1 MFGLEFSDLLEYIDT
16 TSPELVALA
25 EIMRGSNVQETAK
38 ITYNSVN
45 KKFTYVSETK
55 DNWQKP
61 LETLARGLGDC
72 EDLSIFLASL
82 LTINNIPN
90 WLLVV
95 KNQRWPQHHVLNAIE
110 VNGEEIILLDPST
123 RNKFDSKP
131 YYQDNVII
139 YGFYAV
145 KRSNKP
151 SVPLILPIPLNLFMG
166 LNSSLRNT
174 VSLPLVG
181 N

>member
-1 MFGLEFSDLLEYIDT
+1 MFGLEFIDLLEYVDT

-25 EIMRGSNVQETAK
+25 EVQRGSSIQETAK

-45 KKFTYVSETK
+45 RKFTYVTEKK

-72 EDLSIFLASL
+72 EDLSAMLASL
-82 LTINNIPN
+82 FTINNIPN

-95 KNQRWPQHHVLNAIE
+95 KNHQWPQYHVLNAIE
-110 VNGEEIILLDPST
+110 LNGKGIILLDPST
-123 RNKFDSKP
+123 KNKFGSKP
-131 YYQDNVII
+131 YYQDDVLI

-145 KRSNKP
+145 NSPEP
-151 SVPLILPIPLNLFMG
+151 SFPLLAPLPLNLFMM
-166 LNSSLRNT
+166 LNSTIRKT
-174 VSLPLVG
+174 FVSPVG
-181 N
+181 DN